1 MAFKKNSYTAAELK
15 LFRRLKT
22 PAKIQD
28 YLNSLSFNFEIRGPT
43 CQSPRRTLHSQ
54 RAHCMEGALVGAAIL
69 EFHGY
74 RPLVMDL
81 KAAARDFDHVVALF
95 QVDGH
100 WGALSKTNHAV
111 LRYREP
117 VYRSLRE
124 LAMSYFHEYF
134 DDQGRKNL
142 RSYSKP
148 LDLNRFNYLGWR
160 VAAGDLFEIPEFLDG
175 VRHFSL
181 LSPSQLAH
189 LRPADAIEIQAGQ
202 LVENIKPRR

>member
-1 MAFKKNSYTAAELK
+1 MAFKKNSYTTAELK

-22 PAKIQD
+22 PGKIQD
-28 YLNSLSFNFEIRGPT
+28 YLNSLAFNFETRGPT
-43 CQSPRRTLHSQ
+43 CQSPRRTLQSQ

-74 RPLVMDL
+74 RPMVMDL
-81 KAAARDFDHVVALF
+81 KATARDFDHVVALF
-95 QVDGH
+95 QVDSY

-117 VYRSLRE
+117 IYRSLRE

-134 DDQGRKNL
+134 DDWGRKNL

-148 LDLNRFNYLGWR
+148 LDLNRFNYLDWR

-175 VRHFSL
+175 VRHFPL
-181 LSPSQLAH
+181 ISPNQLAR
-189 LRPADAIEIQAGQ
+189 LRPADTIEIQAGQ
-202 LVENIKPRR
+202 LVENVKPRH